1 MHICHRGT
9 SFSDL
14 TYPFFSRQVLYRY
27 LSFHNKKEICKI
39 YIMFHQRDF
48 FYSQRKFIPE
58 HGYLGYLIVVFL
70 FSFFVVIINSI
81 KLSHSSMEA
90 PEPIP
95 PCMHPY
101 HSCQSKLISPQSLL
115 AGLNNSNSFCSK
127 FEDKNPN
134 K

>member
-1 MHICHRGT
+1 M
-9 SFSDL
+9 
-14 TYPFFSRQVLYRY
+14 Y
-27 LSFHNKKEICKI
+27 
-39 YIMFHQRDF
+39 HQRDF

-70 FSFFVVIINSI
+70 FSFVVVIINSI

-101 HSCQSKLISPQSLL
+101 HSFQSKLML

-127 FEDKNPN
+127 FEDKIPN